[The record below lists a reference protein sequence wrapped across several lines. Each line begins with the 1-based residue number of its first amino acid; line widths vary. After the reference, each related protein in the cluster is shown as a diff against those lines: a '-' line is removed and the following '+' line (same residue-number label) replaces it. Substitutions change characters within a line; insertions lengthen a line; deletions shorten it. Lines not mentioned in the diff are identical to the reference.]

1 MLQIVP
7 SAGRR
12 RSTKYAVSAF
22 STQVLRPNEVWLS
35 PWKVMSRPCCN
46 VAATLTA
53 CWYGVAESPVILS
66 EGFAASVT
74 DPCKSELPLDT
85 VCWCWLCQE

>member
-1 MLQIVP
+1 MCCGKAAHAIG
-7 SAGRR
+7 SR
-12 RSTKYAVSAF
+12 
-22 STQVLRPNEVWLS
+22 NES
-35 PWKVMSRPCCN
+35 S
-46 VAATLTA
+46 
-53 CWYGVAESPVILS
+53 GVAESPVILS